1 MNGIGVLCVD
11 SDQAARADLAETLR
25 ADLGELDPT
34 VEECASVEAAT
45 RAVEEGGIDCL
56 VTEYGL
62 PDGTGLELAERFREA
77 VPDASVVL
85 FTDRPYEEMDT
96 DGAAVVEHVDKGA
109 DAASTRVASLI
120 RMTVSSRSQVSY
132 PLPDTEDER
141 LAALESYEFDTE
153 ELERS
158 FDRITDLATRHFD
171 VELASL
177 NLIERSQQRMLACQG
192 MGTDSMSTSRDA
204 SICTF
209 TIVSED
215 RVMTVE
221 DVHDDPRFEGR
232 REQFDEFGIRSYMGA
247 RLETPTGYSV
257 GTLCIY
263 GAEPQQF
270 SPAEQGYLRTLSE
283 LAVDLLAANADDG
296 RADVE
301 GAGADADADDDADD
315 DADSV
320 GGLFE

>member
-1 MNGIGVLCVD
+1 MSGIGVLCVD
-11 SDQAARADLAETLR
+11 PDQAARADLAKTLR
-25 ADLGELDPT
+25 TDLGELDPT
-34 VEECASVEAAT
+34 VEECSSVEEAE
-45 RAVEEGGIDCL
+45 RVVDGGDIDCL
-56 VTEYGL
+56 VTEYDL
-62 PDGTGLELAERFREA
+62 PDGTGLELAERFRGE

-85 FTDRPYEEMDT
+85 FTDRSYEEMDT
-96 DGAAVVEHVDKGA
+96 DGAAVVEYADKNA
-109 DAASTRVASLI
+109 DAASTRVTTLI

-141 LAALESYEFDTE
+141 LAALESYDFDTE

-232 REQFDEFGIRSYMGA
+232 REQFDELGIRSYMGA
-247 RLETPTGYSV
+247 CLVTPTGYSI
-257 GTLCIY
+257 GTLCVY
-263 GAEPQQF
+263 GAESQRF

-283 LAVDLLAANADDG
+283 LAVDLLAAHADDG
-296 RADVE
+296 RANAE
-301 GAGADADADDDADD
+301 GAGADADAGDDAE
-315 DADSV
+315 ANSI